1 MNGCEDG
8 QMDGW
13 TNVGVDGW
21 VGRWMWGQ
29 MNMGND
35 GWMDGCVDKWIQAR
49 RMDGVEWRADERGD
63 A

>member
-1 MNGCEDG
+1 MDVRMDRW
-8 QMDGW
+8 MDGW

-21 VGRWMWGQ
+21 MGRWMWGQ

>member
-1 MNGCEDG
+1 
-8 QMDGW
+8 MDGW

-49 RMDGVEWRADERGD
+49 RTDEVEWRADERGD